1 MTVILPNVIICEG
14 GQMKILLVEDDVKIA
29 AFIIKGLKSQ
39 GFNVDHVED
48 GVSGVD
54 LATVTPYDVIITDL
68 MLPKKSGLSLIKDLR
83 EQKLDTPIIIL
94 SAKDTVDDRVKG
106 LEYGADDYLTK
117 PFAFSELL
125 ARLYALVRR
134 SMTKVDI
141 TILTAGDLSMDLIK
155 REVKRGDVK
164 IELQP
169 LEFNLLEY
177 LVRNKG
183 RVISKTMLMEHVW
196 DYYFD
201 PQSNV
206 VEARVYKLREKV
218 DKDFTYPLIHT
229 IRGVGYT
236 IKDKEYD

>member
-1 MTVILPNVIICEG
+1 
-14 GQMKILLVEDDVKIA
+14 MKILLVEDDVKIA

-39 GFNVDHVED
+39 DFSVDHVED

-54 LATVTPYDVIITDL
+54 LASVTPYDIIITDL

-94 SAKDTVDDRVKG
+94 SAKDTVEDRVKG

-134 SMTKVDI
+134 SMIKVDI
-141 TILTAGDLSMDLIK
+141 TILTVGDLTMDLIK
-155 REVKRGDVK
+155 REVKRGDAR
-164 IELQP
+164 IDLQP

-218 DKDFTYPLIHT
+218 DKDFPYPLIHT

-236 IKDKEYD
+236 IKDKEYE

>member
-1 MTVILPNVIICEG
+1 
-14 GQMKILLVEDDVKIA
+14 MKILLVEDDAKIA

-39 GFNVDHVED
+39 GFSVDHVED

-83 EQKLDTPIIIL
+83 EQNLDLPIIIL

-141 TILTAGDLSMDLIK
+141 TILTAGDLTMDLIK
-155 REVKRGDVK
+155 REVKRGEVRID
-164 IELQP
+164 LQP

-218 DKDFTYPLIHT
+218 DKDFAYPLIHT

-236 IKDKEYD
+236 VKDKEYE

>member
-1 MTVILPNVIICEG
+1 
-14 GQMKILLVEDDVKIA
+14 MKILLVEDDAKIA

-39 GFNVDHVED
+39 GFSADHVED

-54 LATVTPYDVIITDL
+54 LASVTPYDIIITDL

-94 SAKDTVDDRVKG
+94 SAKDTVEDRVKG

-134 SMTKVDI
+134 SMTKADI
-141 TILTAGDLSMDLIK
+141 TVLTVGDLTMDLIK
-155 REVKRGDVK
+155 REVKRGDVR
-164 IELQP
+164 IDLQP

-218 DKDFTYPLIHT
+218 DKDFPYPLIHT

-236 IKDKEYD
+236 IKDKEYE

>member
-1 MTVILPNVIICEG
+1 
-14 GQMKILLVEDDVKIA
+14 MKILLVEDDVKIA

-39 GFNVDHVED
+39 GFSVDHVED

-83 EQKLDTPIIIL
+83 EQNLDTPIIIL

-141 TILTAGDLSMDLIK
+141 TILTVGDLTMDLIK

-183 RVISKTMLMEHVW
+183 RVVSKTMLMEHVW

-218 DKDFTYPLIHT
+218 DKDFAYALIHT

-236 IKDKEYD
+236 IKDKEHD

>member
-1 MTVILPNVIICEG
+1 
-14 GQMKILLVEDDVKIA
+14 MKILLVEDDVKIA

-39 GFNVDHVED
+39 GFSVDHVED

-141 TILTAGDLSMDLIK
+141 TILTAGDLTMDLIK
-155 REVKRGDVK
+155 REVKRGEVR

-218 DKDFTYPLIHT
+218 DKDFAYPLIHT

-236 IKDKEYD
+236 VKDKEYE

>member
-1 MTVILPNVIICEG
+1 
-14 GQMKILLVEDDVKIA
+14 MKILLVEDDAKIA

-39 GFNVDHVED
+39 GFSVDHVED

-83 EQKLDTPIIIL
+83 EQNLDTPIIIL

-141 TILTAGDLSMDLIK
+141 TILTAGDLTMDLIK
-155 REVKRGDVK
+155 REVKRGEVK
-164 IELQP
+164 IDLQP

-236 IKDKEYD
+236 VKDKEHD

>member
-1 MTVILPNVIICEG
+1 
-14 GQMKILLVEDDVKIA
+14 MKILLVEDDAKIA

-39 GFNVDHVED
+39 GFSVDHVED

-83 EQKLDTPIIIL
+83 EQNLDTPIIIL

-141 TILTAGDLSMDLIK
+141 TILTAGDLTMDLIK
-155 REVKRGDVK
+155 REVKRGEVRID
-164 IELQP
+164 LQP

-218 DKDFTYPLIHT
+218 DKDFAFPLIHT

-236 IKDKEYD
+236 VKDKEHD

>member
-1 MTVILPNVIICEG
+1 
-14 GQMKILLVEDDVKIA
+14 MKILLVEDDVKIA

-39 GFNVDHVED
+39 GFSVDHVED

-83 EQKLDTPIIIL
+83 EQNLDTPIIIL

-141 TILTAGDLSMDLIK
+141 TILTAGDLTMDLIK
-155 REVKRGDVK
+155 REVKRGEVK

-218 DKDFTYPLIHT
+218 DKDFAYALIHT

-236 IKDKEYD
+236 IKDKEHD

>member
-1 MTVILPNVIICEG
+1 
-14 GQMKILLVEDDVKIA
+14 MKILLVEDDAKIA

-39 GFNVDHVED
+39 GFSVDHVED

-83 EQKLDTPIIIL
+83 EQNLDLPIIIL

-141 TILTAGDLSMDLIK
+141 TILTAGDLTMDLIK
-155 REVKRGDVK
+155 REVKRGEVK
-164 IELQP
+164 IDLQP

-218 DKDFTYPLIHT
+218 DKDFVFPLIHT

-236 IKDKEYD
+236 VKDKEYE

>member
-1 MTVILPNVIICEG
+1 
-14 GQMKILLVEDDVKIA
+14 MKILLVEDDVKIA

-39 GFNVDHVED
+39 GFSVDHVED

-83 EQKLDTPIIIL
+83 EQNLDTPIIIL

-141 TILTAGDLSMDLIK
+141 TILTVGDLTMDLIK
-155 REVKRGDVK
+155 REVKRGEAK
-164 IELQP
+164 IDLQP

-236 IKDKEYD
+236 IKDKEHD

>member
-1 MTVILPNVIICEG
+1 
-14 GQMKILLVEDDVKIA
+14 MKILLVEDDVKIA
-29 AFIIKGLKSQ
+29 AFIEKGLKAQ
-39 GFNVDHVED
+39 GFSVDHVED

-54 LATVTPYDVIITDL
+54 LGTVTPYDVIVTDL
-68 MLPKKSGLSLIKDLR
+68 MLPKKSGLALIKDLR
-83 EQKLDTPIIIL
+83 DQGISTPIIIL
-94 SAKDTVDDRVKG
+94 SAKDTVEDRVKG

-125 ARLYALVRR
+125 ARIYALVRR
-134 SMTKVDI
+134 MSKTDTTV
-141 TILTAGDLSMDLIK
+141 LTAGDLTMDLIK
-155 REVKRGDVK
+155 REVRRGDVK
-164 IELQP
+164 IDLQP

-206 VEARVYKLREKV
+206 VEARVYKLREKI
-218 DKDFTYPLIHT
+218 DKDFDTTLIQT
-229 IRGVGYT
+229 VRGAGYT
-236 IKDKEYD
+236 VKED

>member
-1 MTVILPNVIICEG
+1 
-14 GQMKILLVEDDVKIA
+14 MKILLVEDDVKIA

-39 GFNVDHVED
+39 GFSVDHVED

-83 EQKLDTPIIIL
+83 EQGLDTPIIIL

-134 SMTKVDI
+134 SMTKVEI
-141 TILTAGDLSMDLIK
+141 TILTVGDLTMDLIK
-155 REVKRGDVK
+155 REVKRGEVK
-164 IELQP
+164 IDLQP

-218 DKDFTYPLIHT
+218 DKDFAYPLIHT

-236 IKDKEYD
+236 VKDKDYE

>member
-1 MTVILPNVIICEG
+1 
-14 GQMKILLVEDDVKIA
+14 MKILLVEDDVKIA

-39 GFNVDHVED
+39 GFGVDHVED

-83 EQKLDTPIIIL
+83 EQNLDTPIIIL

-141 TILTAGDLSMDLIK
+141 TILTVGDLTMDLIK
-155 REVKRGDVK
+155 REVKRGETK

-218 DKDFTYPLIHT
+218 DKDFAYPLIHT

-236 IKDKEYD
+236 VKDKEYD

>member
-1 MTVILPNVIICEG
+1 
-14 GQMKILLVEDDVKIA
+14 MKILLVEDDVKIA

-39 GFNVDHVED
+39 GFSVDHVED

-83 EQKLDTPIIIL
+83 EQNLDTPIIIL

-141 TILTAGDLSMDLIK
+141 TILAVGDLTMDLIK

-183 RVISKTMLMEHVW
+183 RVVSKTMLMEHVW

-218 DKDFTYPLIHT
+218 DKDFAYALIHT

-236 IKDKEYD
+236 IKDKEHD

>member
-1 MTVILPNVIICEG
+1 
-14 GQMKILLVEDDVKIA
+14 MKILLVEDDIKIA

-39 GFNVDHVED
+39 GFSVDHVED

-83 EQKLDTPIIIL
+83 EQNLDTPIIIL

-141 TILTAGDLSMDLIK
+141 TILTAGDLTMDLIK

-218 DKDFTYPLIHT
+218 DKDFAYPLIQT

-236 IKDKEYD
+236 IKDKEHD